1 MLVDFNMSVTP
12 QLWIFFPL
20 WFGLVKMMD
29 GLIRFNVE
37 QGSKTWHHHPLKPTK
52 AFTSNVQTFIIV
64 GRFLIIIIVYFCPFV
79 YNFSWFFLYF
89 VELLQFNRKG
99 RSLDLSVIFLRSG
112 TPTKVTY
119 DVQKTMILLI
129 LGTISVCNF
138 FFTNVNKFLVYRNI
152 NLKFFFFQIRLLH
165 P

>member
-1 MLVDFNMSVTP
+1 MGF
-12 QLWIFFPL
+12 
-20 WFGLVKMMD
+20 
-29 GLIRFNVE
+29 
-37 QGSKTWHHHPLKPTK
+37 
-52 AFTSNVQTFIIV
+52 
-64 GRFLIIIIVYFCPFV
+64 
-79 YNFSWFFLYF
+79 FFLYF

-138 FFTNVNKFLVYRNI
+138 FFTNVHKFLVYRNI
-152 NLKFFFFQIRLLH
+152 NLIYIYIYFFFFFFFFSNTIVASVNVYFVYYGKTNVSQMDSMSSALVNLAQTDRPASI
-165 P
+165 

>member
-1 MLVDFNMSVTP
+1 MN
-12 QLWIFFPL
+12 
-20 WFGLVKMMD
+20 
-29 GLIRFNVE
+29 
-37 QGSKTWHHHPLKPTK
+37 
-52 AFTSNVQTFIIV
+52 FII
-64 GRFLIIIIVYFCPFV
+64 IIIIVYFCSFV

-89 VELLQFNRKG
+89 VEFLQFNRKG

-129 LGTISVCNF
+129 LGTISVCSF

-152 NLKFFFFQIRLLH
+152 NLIFFIFYFFKYDCCVRKCFFLRVTILAFSSLCFFY
-165 P
+165 PFVF